1 MLVVRSVA
9 AALADEIEQ
18 RSGAAAAVDPD
29 EQALA
34 EAARED
40 INLFCQFC
48 FRDETGEPWQQARF
62 HREWHR
68 LIDENDRVQIWAPR
82 EHAKSTQMCARI
94 IWELDRNP
102 NLRCRIVAA
111 NDDLA
116 KLRLGWIKRQ
126 IERNPRVRMVFPALQ
141 PDYRRGW
148 EKTAIYVRGSTEAD
162 PSVDA
167 AGVLS
172 TGTGTRCDFLVGDD
186 VVDQRNA
193 ILQPALRQ
201 AVKEAWREVWTN
213 TLTPRAKAVYICT
226 PWHLD
231 DLSHELAQN
240 RAWVHWRQEAIID
253 EEKRLTLWPE
263 RWPWE
268 RLMQRREEI
277 GERAFARNF
286 LLHALSSEEEV
297 FPESYVAACLDYDRE
312 YGEDVDPAWPR
323 VAGVDLAS
331 RQHAEADYTVIVTAA
346 VAPDG
351 RRHLVEVVREKID
364 FAATLRLIIEQYR
377 KHRHAL
383 ILVENNAYQDAVL
396 QALRDPGIRRA
407 VGAEG
412 LTLPLRPMTT
422 GRQKADETL
431 GLPGLAA
438 KMEQGAWRFPAA
450 GWPHAPDCTC
460 GFCALIRELRSYPVG
475 EHDDTVMALWFADRA
490 ADMRRGRVASV
501 ITIRQGPQPMPGSQ
515 PRQRFRP
522 PQDEEAEAT
531 DQLGRPVDASVLK
544 RARRRRDVPL
554 PPGTVRPIRYE

>member
-1 MLVVRSVA
+1 LAVRELAGRLASELEARTASA
-9 AALADEIEQ
+9 AVSDEEEQ
-18 RSGAAAAVDPD
+18 R
-29 EQALA
+29 LA

-40 INLFCQFC
+40 VNVFCEFC
-48 FRDETGEPWQQARF
+48 FSDETGQGWRQASF
-62 HREWHR
+62 HREWHQ

-94 IWELDRNP
+94 IWELGRNP

-126 IERNPRVRMVFPALQ
+126 IERNPRVRMVFPSLQ

-231 DLSHELAQN
+231 DLSYELAQN
-240 RAWVHWRQEAIID
+240 PEWVHWRQTAIID
-253 EEKRLTLWPE
+253 EDRRLTLWPE

-268 RLMQRREEI
+268 RLMKRRREI

-286 LLHALSSEEEV
+286 LLQALSSEEEV
-297 FPESYVAACLDYDRE
+297 FPESYIAACLDYDRV
-312 YGEDVDPAWPR
+312 YGEPVDESWPR

-346 VAPDG
+346 VDPAG
-351 RRHLVEVVREKID
+351 RRHLVEIVRERVD
-364 FAATLRLIIEQYR
+364 FAATLRLLVQQYR
-377 KHRHAL
+377 KHRHAI
-383 ILVENNAYQDAVL
+383 ILVENNSYQDAVL
-396 QALRDPGIRRA
+396 QALRDPSVRRA

-412 LTLPLRPMTT
+412 LTLPLRPFTT

-438 KMEQGAWRFPAA
+438 KMEQGVWRFPAA
-450 GWPHAPDCTC
+450 DWPHEAGCNC
-460 GFCALIRELRSYPVG
+460 AFCALIRELRTYPVG
-475 EHDDTVMALWFADRA
+475 EHDDTVMALWFADHA
-490 ADMRRGRVASV
+490 AEMRRGGVARV
-501 ITIRQGPQPMPGSQ
+501 IRIQQGPEVIHAGPPA
-515 PRQRFRP
+515 QRIGP
-522 PQDEEAEAT
+522 PDEEEAVEAT
-531 DQLGRPVDASVLK
+531 DQLGRPVDASALK
-544 RARRRRDVPL
+544 SARRRARIPVPSAARR
-554 PPGTVRPIRYE
+554 RP